1 MIGIIGAGLSGLLIA
16 SRLQE
21 AGIPFKLLEARNRAG
36 GRIHTLR
43 ENNTPLE
50 MGATWFAQKHVN
62 LWTLLKELELEPFK
76 QRIQNSFLYQSHLHA
91 KVQKIALPPQEPSYR
106 IAGGTGKII
115 DALARRFTPE
125 SIHFEHVVKAINI
138 SNQRVKVITTRGD
151 FEFEALIWCAP
162 PKLFVEQVKIVPAL
176 PQQLQE
182 VMQQTHTWM
191 EDSIKLAVT
200 YTKPFWREQGLPT
213 SLFSNEGPIMEFYDH
228 SDKDNQNFAL
238 CGFVHPNFNHTDAKT
253 RREKVEKQLV
263 EVFGE
268 EGLNFKGFYETVW
281 QKEDFT
287 GNKQPIGLVPH
298 QNNGH
303 QIFQKPI
310 FEKLHFANTETS
322 PYYGGYMEGA
332 VYSAKKLAN
341 QLIENYKQ
349 KV

>member
-1 MIGIIGAGLSGLLIA
+1 MIGIVGAGLSGLLIA
-16 SRLQE
+16 NRLQE
-21 AGIPFKLLEARNRAG
+21 VGIPFRVLEARNRVG
-36 GRIHTLR
+36 GRIHTLMVD
-43 ENNTPLE
+43 NTPLE

-62 LWTLLKELELEPFK
+62 LWTLLKELGLETYK

-106 IAGGTGKII
+106 VAGGTGKII
-115 DALARRFTPE
+115 DALVSKLNANTIHLQE
-125 SIHFEHVVKAINI
+125 IVKSIEVLDK
-138 SNQRVKVITTRGD
+138 RLKVTTTRGD
-151 FEFEALIWCAP
+151 FEFEAVIWCAP
-162 PKLFVEQVKIVPAL
+162 PKLFIEQVKVVPTL
-176 PQQLQE
+176 PQQLQD
-182 VMQQTHTWM
+182 VMRQTHTWM

-213 SLFSNEGPIMEFYDH
+213 SLFSNEGPIIEFYDH
-228 SDKDNQNFAL
+228 SDKANQHFAL

-253 RREKVEKQLV
+253 KRKAVEAQLV

-268 EGLNFKGFYETVW
+268 EGLKFNGYYETVW
-281 QKEDFT
+281 QKENFT

-322 PYYGGYMEGA
+322 PHYGGYMEGA
-332 VYSAKKLAN
+332 VYSAKKLAD